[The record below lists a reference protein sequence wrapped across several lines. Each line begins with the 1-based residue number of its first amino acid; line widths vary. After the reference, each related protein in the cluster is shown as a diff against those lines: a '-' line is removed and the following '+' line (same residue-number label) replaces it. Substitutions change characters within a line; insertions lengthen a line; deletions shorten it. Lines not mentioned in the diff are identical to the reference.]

1 MYKQTKNCDVVVRLV
16 KNQEVVKSARQV
28 RDAEVT
34 QQQILDAAEIEFGKH
49 GLKGAR
55 LSAIAHRAKIT
66 TAMIHYYFENK
77 EGLYKAVL
85 QRAINQAITIVN
97 QLDLEQLHPE
107 EVLKL
112 IIRHAIAYEST
123 YPHRQMLWFQEASQN
138 QGLYFKQ
145 ISPWSLYEPLIKVLE
160 RGIEIGCFRPLDP
173 FLTLTHIISVCIFY
187 FTVQENWKHLTPEI
201 DRLSPEMIEKHTEG
215 AIAFILGGV
224 KQQT

>member
-1 MYKQTKNCDVVVRLV
+1 MSRDT
-16 KNQEVVKSARQV
+16 VVKSVRNQGGAKSV

-34 QQQILDAAEIEFGKH
+34 QQQILDAAEIEFARD

-55 LSAIAHRAKIT
+55 LSAIANRAKIT

-85 QRAINQAITIVN
+85 QRPISELESMVGQMN
-97 QLDLEQLHPE
+97 LDHLHPE
-107 EVLKL
+107 VALEQ
-112 IIRHAIAYEST
+112 IIRSAIAYEAA

-145 ISPWSLYEPLIKVLE
+145 VNPGSLYAPLLQVLE
-160 RGIEIGCFRPLDP
+160 RGIKEEYFRPVDP

-187 FTVQENWKHLTPEI
+187 FTVQENWKHLTPDI
-201 DRLSPEMIEKHTEG
+201 DRLSPEMVEKHTES
-215 AIAFILGGV
+215 AIALILKGLSN
-224 KQQT
+224 K